1 MGIVTR
7 EGTYLEFAG
16 PQDDE
21 LVVGSLENKQLRV
34 RLLNVRQVG
43 DSTHATVYVPLMPFC
58 SDAIPS
64 CLGGEGESGK
74 ALFCSNS
81 LKWKEAGTD
90 VSAAVRKTEQMIDSR
105 FSSLFVRWTSGKV
118 SDYHFI
124 VGYRSLMQRIRK
136 EYERNFVAL
145 LPKNA

>member
-1 MGIVTR
+1 MAAP
-7 EGTYLEFAG
+7 LAG
-16 PQDDE
+16 W
-21 LVVGSLENKQLRV
+21 
-34 RLLNVRQVG
+34 
-43 DSTHATVYVPLMPFC
+43 
-58 SDAIPS
+58 
-64 CLGGEGESGK
+64 GGEGESGK